1 MVPQLGPFYDVS
13 IIKISEESM
22 EENYYSNNKPNK
34 IIVANFYCCI
44 FFIFLFKMQR
54 FIIIN
59 FKNLITKLLDTNKT
73 FISEIIN
80 PTIDLFLTDF
90 DESQKKL
97 IKNYNNSN

>member
-1 MVPQLGPFYDVS
+1 
-13 IIKISEESM
+13 M

-59 FKNLITKLLDTNKT
+59 FKNLITKLFFL
-73 FISEIIN
+73 IIVFRAVIAVYYKQ
-80 PTIDLFLTDF
+80 P
-90 DESQKKL
+90 
-97 IKNYNNSN
+97 

>member
-1 MVPQLGPFYDVS
+1 MVPQWGPFDDVS

-34 IIVANFYCCI
+34 IIVAKFYCCI

-59 FKNLITKLLDTNKT
+59 FKNLIIKLFFL
-73 FISEIIN
+73 IIVFRAVIAVHYKQ
-80 PTIDLFLTDF
+80 P
-90 DESQKKL
+90 
-97 IKNYNNSN
+97 